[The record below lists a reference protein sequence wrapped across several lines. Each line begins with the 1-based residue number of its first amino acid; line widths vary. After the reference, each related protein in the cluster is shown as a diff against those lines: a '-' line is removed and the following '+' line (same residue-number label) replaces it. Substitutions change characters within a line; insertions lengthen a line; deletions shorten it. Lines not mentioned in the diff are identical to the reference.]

1 MSSSSNTASGGIGL
15 GGAIFIVFLV
25 LKLTGTNPV
34 AAWSW
39 WWVTSPLWIEVG
51 AVAKRGDRYQ
61 LLPEPREP
69 SAPRRSRRWVEHR
82 LYIPARYR
90 GAP

>member
-1 MSSSSNTASGGIGL
+1 MSNSSNTASGGIGL

-39 WWVTSPLWIEVG
+39 WWVTSPLWIPIGFVLGIIGVVG
-51 AVAKRGDRYQ
+51 VVGVIANCLGMVGDGLRRRGRVARMMKD
-61 LLPEPREP
+61 LD
-69 SAPRRSRRWVEHR
+69 
-82 LYIPARYR
+82 
-90 GAP
+90 